1 MKKDTYELKQV
12 LEYTIFFNEKK
23 ELDII
28 SVLKRY
34 KRTTLVK
41 MAAVLSHHYGNF
53 EMPNNGKT
61 FFQKKVKKHRPL
73 LEKLFVTLL
82 VELLKE

>member
-34 KRTTLVK
+34 NRITLIK
-41 MAAVLSHHYGNF
+41 MTAVLSHHYGNF

-61 FFQKKVKKHRPL
+61 FF
-73 LEKLFVTLL
+73 
-82 VELLKE
+82 